1 MGIVCGLLKESA
13 VPGKL
18 GLSLLQ
24 DTMMIGCAHRENHEL
39 SFSVITAGIAG
50 LFDCA
55 FNRDRSC
62 EALDQMSI
70 RGGYHGSLK
79 LVCSFGGEVPG
90 P

>member
-1 MGIVCGLLKESA
+1 MIMGIVCGLLKESA

-24 DTMMIGCAHRENHEL
+24 DTLMIGRAHSENHEL

-55 FNRDRSC
+55 FNRD
-62 EALDQMSI
+62 
-70 RGGYHGSLK
+70 GSLK